1 MNTLVLPLRAL
12 ALSIALLLAGG
23 ATPALAAAA
32 PAAHSAS
39 SAVPMPAPP
48 AVQATSFILMD
59 ADTEAVLASLAAED
73 RRPPA
78 SLTKIMTAFIVES
91 EIASKRI
98 GAQDQVPISEFAWKT
113 EGSRMFVQVGTQVQ
127 LSDLLRG
134 VVIQSGNDASVALAE
149 YVAGSEGNFAQVMN
163 RTAAKLGLAGTHF
176 TNATGWPA
184 PQHYS
189 TAHDLGRLAIHV
201 IRDYPE
207 QYKVYSEREFTFN
220 GIHQANRNDLLFRD
234 RTVDGM
240 KTGYTEEAGYC
251 LIASSLRDGMRLVVV
266 ILGAPDPSARARD
279 AAKLLG
285 FGFRYFQT
293 HRLYQPNQVI
303 KTPRVWGGAAD
314 SVELSVAAP
323 VVVTLPRGRYAEL
336 VPEAEVSH
344 IVRAPFAKGAELG
357 VLRVKLDGKELVR
370 TPLLARTAVA
380 QGGWLKRLWHWI
392 LLFFTQLFG

>member
-1 MNTLVLPLRAL
+1 
-12 ALSIALLLAGG
+12 
-23 ATPALAAAA
+23 
-32 PAAHSAS
+32 
-39 SAVPMPAPP
+39 MPAPP
-48 AVQATSFILMD
+48 SVQATAFMLMD
-59 ADTEAVLASLAAED
+59 ADTGTVLASLAADD

-78 SLTKIMTAFIVES
+78 SLTKIMTAYIVES

-98 GAQDQVPISEFAWKT
+98 GAQDQVPVSERAWKT
-113 EGSRMFVQVGTQVQ
+113 EGSRMFIQVGTQVP

-149 YVAGSEGNFAQVMN
+149 YVAGSEDGFAEVMN
-163 RTAAKLGLAGTHF
+163 RTAAKLGLTGTHF

-189 TAHDLGRLAIHV
+189 TAHDLGRLAVRV

-207 QYKVYSEREFTFN
+207 QYKIYSERDFTFN

-234 RTVDGM
+234 LTVDGM

-251 LIASSLRDGMRLVVV
+251 LIASSLREGMRLVVV

-293 HRLYQPNQVI
+293 HRLYQPDQVI
-303 KTPRVWGGAAD
+303 KTSRVWGGATD
-314 SVELSVAAP
+314 SVALSVATP
-323 VVVTLPRGRYAEL
+323 VAVTLPRGRYADL
-336 VPEAEVSH
+336 VPEAELSH
-344 IVRAPFAKGAELG
+344 IVRAPIAKGAELG
-357 VLRVKLDGKELVR
+357 VLRVKLDGRELVS

-380 QGGWLKRLWHWI
+380 QGSWLKRLWHWI
-392 LLFFTQLFG
+392 LLFFTELFG